1 MAGGHHVPLP
11 ACEAKLASASTPTS
25 GAPPKTSASAAILI
39 PTGVAAALERQEV
52 DRVGRALAAE
62 LGLTYRPGQQ
72 GEYVSGKLAGV
83 AALASGS
90 FSMIDDDLGFRLVSW
105 QSVLDS
111 RVGQHITGI
120 DWTFGHSRG
129 LRR

>member
-52 DRVGRALAAE
+52 DRVGRVLAVEWATPVSFRGC
-62 LGLTYRPGQQ
+62 LLSAGRWSRSISKRP
-72 GEYVSGKLAGV
+72 
-83 AALASGS
+83 
-90 FSMIDDDLGFRLVSW
+90 
-105 QSVLDS
+105 
-111 RVGQHITGI
+111 
-120 DWTFGHSRG
+120 
-129 LRR
+129 